1 MNLHS
6 QHPEGTF
13 NGAAIIDED
22 GYEVP
27 ITETMIQQACK
38 SLEHLGHY
46 PATDNLKKTQTS
58 AP

>member
-38 SLEHLGHY
+38 SL
-46 PATDNLKKTQTS
+46 
-58 AP
+58 